1 MVKDLVCGMG
11 VEEDDLD
18 TIIKVLNGRKFYFC
32 SVECMLLFSKS
43 PGEYESAAPKNTAR
57 DVVCGM
63 EVDADNP
70 PYRAI
75 CEGKTFYFCSSS
87 CLIHFDASPK
97 SFMEDSHVRD

>member
-1 MVKDLVCGMG
+1 MIKDPVCGMG
-11 VEEDDLD
+11 VEEDDPA
-18 TIIKVLNGRKFYFC
+18 TIIKVVKGQKHYFC
-32 SVECMLLFSKS
+32 SVDCMLLFNQD
-43 PGEYESAAPKNTAR
+43 PGEYVRAVPKKTAR
-57 DVVCGM
+57 DPVCGM

-75 CEGKTFYFCSSS
+75 FEGKTFYFCSSS